1 MTNKTPGGIEIEISM
16 KYYIIAGE
24 ASGDLH
30 GSNLMKELKIA
41 DAAAEFR
48 FFGGDLMQQVGGKLV
63 KHYREMAF
71 MGFLNVM
78 LNIRTIKR
86 NMNFCKQD
94 LLAYKPDV
102 LILIDYAGFNLR
114 IAEFAKQNNIKV
126 YYYISPK
133 LWAWKEYRVKK
144 IRAFVDE
151 MFTIFPFETAF
162 FKKHGVAV
170 NYVGNPLFDSIG
182 EFKKTAKSKAEFLKE
197 HRLDERPI
205 IALLAGSRVQ
215 EIKYILSVMRDAVAE
230 RNEYQLVLPGV
241 NSVDKKLYEQILK
254 GSEIKLLFN
263 ATYDVLNH
271 AHTALVTSGTASL
284 ETALFNVP
292 QTVLYKME
300 GGRVMDF
307 IARRLV
313 KIPWASLPNIILQK
327 FAIQE
332 YIQLEMTVENV
343 SAELDKLLNDEKYR
357 HQIFDDYKKMNELMG
372 EPGCSKR
379 AAEKMVELLK
389 R

>member
-1 MTNKTPGGIEIEISM
+1 M

-30 GSNLMKELKIA
+30 GSNLMKELKAA
-41 DAAAEFR
+41 DTDAQFR
-48 FFGGDLMQQVGGKLV
+48 FFGGDLMQEVGGELV

-71 MGFLNVM
+71 MGFLNVL
-78 LNIRTIKR
+78 LNIRTISR
-86 NMNFCKQD
+86 NMEFCKKDVLRFQ
-94 LLAYKPDV
+94 PDV

-144 IRAFVDE
+144 IRAYVDE

-162 FKKHGVAV
+162 FKKHGVDV
-170 NYVGNPLFDSIG
+170 NYVGNPLLDSIG
-182 EFKKTAKSKAEFLKE
+182 AFQESAKTKAEFLKE
-197 HRLDERPI
+197 HQLDDRPV

-215 EIKYILSVMRDAVAE
+215 EIKYILSVMKEAVAG
-230 RNEYQLVLPGV
+230 RKGYQFVLPGV
-241 NSVDKKLYEQILK
+241 NSIDRSLYEKILE
-254 GSEIKLLFN
+254 GSEIKLVFN

-271 AHTALVTSGTASL
+271 AYVALVTSGTASL

-300 GGRVMDF
+300 GGVVMDF
-307 IARRLV
+307 FARRLL
-313 KIPWASLPNIILQK
+313 KIPWASLVNIILQK

-332 YIQLEMTVENV
+332 YIQVEMTVKNV
-343 SAELDKLLNDEKYR
+343 SNELDKLLNDVAYR
-357 HQIFDDYKKMNELMG
+357 QKIFDDYKTMKELMG

-379 AAEKMVELLK
+379 AAEKMVELLESD